1 VETVSHRSQS
11 LQLVLLLHRAA
22 HANGVTCHLHSVSAR
37 ILLLQHSS
45 LTRRE
50 LLEQEAAVAAA
61 EVALVAHRIAAFQLP
76 AMALLVGRLW
86 ASGLR
91 SLLGAAP
98 QDARS

>member
-22 HANGVTCHLHSVSAR
+22 HANDVTCHLHSVSAR

-61 EVALVAHRIAAFQLP
+61 EVAHRIAALQLP